1 MSSDDE
7 NPEGEKVQRTL
18 EQILTIVKAL
28 KDDLNL
34 LEHRIS
40 SIEEQILPDPSK
52 KLTYQVV
59 EIPGLSSSQSQKN
72 PGDLIL
78 NFEGLEEHLK
88 ETYQTLVDSN
98 QAMTANQLANLR
110 GRKRS
115 TISDHLNQLFKRD
128 LVEKSRQAKEVLY
141 TPKELKDLYKHE

>member
-1 MSSDDE
+1 M
-7 NPEGEKVQRTL
+7 
-18 EQILTIVKAL
+18 
-28 KDDLNL
+28 
-34 LEHRIS
+34 
-40 SIEEQILPDPSK
+40 
-52 KLTYQVV
+52 
-59 EIPGLSSSQSQKN
+59 
-72 PGDLIL
+72 

>member
-1 MSSDDE
+1 MSNDNE
-7 NPEGEKVQRTL
+7 NPKGEKAQRTL

-28 KDDLNL
+28 KDDINL
-34 LEHRIS
+34 LDHRIS
-40 SIEEQILPDPSK
+40 NIEERIQPDPSK
-52 KLTYQVV
+52 EPVYHVV
-59 EIPGLSSSQSQKN
+59 EIPGVSSSQNKQN
-72 PGDLIL
+72 PGDFLM

-141 TPKELKDLYKHE
+141 TPKELKDLYSRE